1 MFAIKREFINFEDR
15 LVEVIR
21 KCPVH
26 RCKNVDGIKEILGCD
41 TVLKKNETMY
51 FCISVS
57 EAEYIE
63 DEPNENLVSP
73 NE

>member
-1 MFAIKREFINFEDR
+1 MFALKREFIRFEDR
-15 LVEVIR
+15 LVEVL
-21 KCPVH
+21 KKYSVH

-51 FCISVS
+51 FCISIP
-57 EAEYIE
+57 EAEFI
-63 DEPNENLVSP
+63 DDNPNKNLVSP